1 MSKIYID
8 PLNLGPVLIDTKD
21 FSQCEV
27 DNVKPWPWGFKKG
40 VPHKKSHCKRI
51 SKALKGKK
59 AGAGQIAATKAA
71 AKVNKGKKRPEHSKL
86 MKERYE
92 KGECKPPVGMA
103 KGKRSKKSRKNM
115 SDSIAKLRKKI
126 VSCIKCHKPT
136 DGSMFEGAWMCHF
149 ANHHRS
155 C

>member
-8 PLNLGPVLIDTKD
+8 PLNLGPIFIDTKD

-27 DNVKPWPWGFKKG
+27 FQMGA
-40 VPHKKSHCKRI
+40 PHKKAHCKNI
-51 SKALKGKK
+51 SKALKGK
-59 AGAGQIAATKAA
+59 
-71 AKVNKGKKRPEHSKL
+71 KGKKRPEHSKL
-86 MKERYE
+86 MREYYE
-92 KGECKPPVGMA
+92 QGRIKPPVGMA

>member
-8 PLNLGPVLIDTKD
+8 PLNLGPILIDTKD

-27 DNVKPWPWGFKKG
+27 FQMGA
-40 VPHKKSHCKRI
+40 PHKKAHCKNI

-59 AGAGQIAATKAA
+59 KKKAHCKNISKA
-71 AKVNKGKKRPEHSKL
+71 LKGKKGKKRPEHSKL
-86 MKERYE
+86 MREYYE
-92 KGECKPPVGMA
+92 QGRIKPPVGMA

>member
-8 PLNLGPVLIDTKD
+8 PLNLGPILIDTKD

-27 DNVKPWPWGFKKG
+27 FQMGA
-40 VPHKKSHCKRI
+40 PHKKAHCKNI
-51 SKALKGKK
+51 SKALKGK
-59 AGAGQIAATKAA
+59 
-71 AKVNKGKKRPEHSKL
+71 KGKKRPEHSKL
-86 MKERYE
+86 MREYYE
-92 KGECKPPVGMA
+92 QGRIKPPVGMA

-136 DGSMFEGAWMCHF
+136 DGSMFEGAWMCHY

>member
-8 PLNLGPVLIDTKD
+8 PLNLGPIFIDTKD
-21 FSQCEV
+21 FSQCEEN
-27 DNVKPWPWGFKKG
+27 NVPSPCEVWKLPRHEEWKKN
-40 VPHKKSHCKRI
+40 I

-59 AGAGQIAATKAA
+59 AGAGQIAATKAS
-71 AKVNKGKKRPEHSKL
+71 AKANRGKKRPEHSKL

>member
-1 MSKIYID
+1 MSKIYIN
-8 PLNLGPVLIDTKD
+8 PLNLGAVLIDTED

-27 DNVKPWPWGFKKG
+27 DNVPSLCEVWKLPRTKEW
-40 VPHKKSHCKRI
+40 RENI

-59 AGAGQIAATKAA
+59 PKNCEANLKKMIILNT
-71 AKVNKGKKRPEHSKL
+71 GKKRPEHSKL
-86 MKERYE
+86 MKNKY
-92 KGECKPPVGMA
+92 KNGELFMPRGQA

-126 VSCIKCHKPT
+126 VSCVKCHKLT
-136 DGSMFEGAWMCHF
+136 DGSMFEGVWMAHF

>member
-8 PLNLGPVLIDTKD
+8 PLNLGPIFIDTED

-27 DNVKPWPWGFKKG
+27 FQMGA
-40 VPHKKSHCKRI
+40 PHKKAHCKNI
-51 SKALKGKK
+51 SKALKGK
-59 AGAGQIAATKAA
+59 
-71 AKVNKGKKRPEHSKL
+71 KGKKRPEHSKL
-86 MKERYE
+86 MREYYE
-92 KGECKPPVGMA
+92 QGRIKPPVGMA

-115 SDSIAKLRKKI
+115 SNSIAKLRKKI

-149 ANHHRS
+149 NNHHKS

>member
-8 PLNLGPVLIDTKD
+8 PLNLGPILIDTED

-27 DNVKPWPWGFKKG
+27 DNVPSLCEVWKLPRTKEW
-40 VPHKKSHCKRI
+40 RENI

-59 AGAGQIAATKAA
+59 PKNCEANLKKMIILNT
-71 AKVNKGKKRPEHSKL
+71 GKKRPEHSKL
-86 MKERYE
+86 MKDKYKNDELFMPR
-92 KGECKPPVGMA
+92 GQA
-103 KGKRSKKSRKNM
+103 KGKRTGQALENIRNGVRM
-115 SDSIAKLRKKI
+115 RKKQ

-149 ANHHRS
+149 NNHHKS

>member
-8 PLNLGPVLIDTKD
+8 PLNLGPILIDTKD
-21 FSQCEV
+21 FSQCTPWK
-27 DNVKPWPWGFKKG
+27 DNPRYSELG
-40 VPHKKSHCKRI
+40 CE
-51 SKALKGKK
+51 
-59 AGAGQIAATKAA
+59 AARLENT
-71 AKVNKGKKRPEHSKL
+71 GKKRPEHSKL
-86 MKERYE
+86 MRQYYE
-92 KGECKPPVGMA
+92 QGRIKPPVGMA